1 METIIEWQ
9 SREHHFDKKSTD
21 WYWGLGIIATGAGVL
36 AFYFGNWI
44 FGIFIIL
51 AALVIGLLSYRETKI
66 VPIKISVEG
75 IIFGKSF
82 FPFSS
87 YISFWIEEDHVHGAR
102 ILLRSKNRMLP
113 LSVIP
118 IGDEIDL
125 EDLRDILDNFLPLE
139 FLQESI
145 FHKWFDKII
154 AR

>member
-9 SREHHFDKKSTD
+9 SREHHVDKKSTD

-118 IGDEIDL
+118 IDEEVDL
-125 EDLRDILDNFLPLE
+125 DDLRDIIDNFLPLE
-139 FLQESI
+139 
-145 FHKWFDKII
+145 
-154 AR
+154 